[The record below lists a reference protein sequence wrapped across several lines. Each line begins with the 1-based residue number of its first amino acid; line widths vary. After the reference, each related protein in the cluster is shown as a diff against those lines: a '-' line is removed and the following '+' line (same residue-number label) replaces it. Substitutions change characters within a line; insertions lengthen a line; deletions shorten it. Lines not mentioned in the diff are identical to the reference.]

1 MQTYCGQLSSVMSL
15 YMAKGKKINKNLL
28 LASPVEEN
36 AQLILNTV
44 KSSSL
49 CVLLDDCSLD

>member
-1 MQTYCGQLSSVMSL
+1 MASSLQLSL

-49 CVLLDDCSLD
+49 CVILDDCGLD